1 MSTVV
6 FLFLRV
12 LHVLLGAV
20 WVGST
25 VFLTLRLMP
34 AIENSGPA
42 GGQVMVS
49 LNRNGVT
56 AFFASIGGT
65 TVLTGI
71 YLYWR
76 FTGGFDPAISAGHAG
91 MAFGLGGVAG
101 ILALI
106 LGGAVVGRSS
116 KRIVDVMEQVVKLPD
131 GPQKGALLQEAN
143 GLRQKLKTFGSIVM
157 VLQVIAVCLMA
168 LGHYI

>member
-1 MSTVV
+1 MSTML

-12 LHVLLGAV
+12 VHVLLGAI

-34 AIENSGPA
+34 AIEKSGPA
-42 GGQVMVS
+42 GGQVMVA

-65 TVLTGI
+65 TVLTGL

-91 MAFGLGGVAG
+91 MAFGLGGVCG

-116 KRIVDVMEQVVKLPD
+116 NRIVDLMEQLPKAPD
-131 GPQKGALLQEAN
+131 AQKGAILQEVN
-143 GLRQKLKTFGSIVM
+143 GLRQKLKTFGSIVLL
-157 VLQVIAVCLMA
+157 LQVIAVVLMA